1 MWGNSL
7 VSDCQSWKVPKHNFG
22 HFLSLERHAV
32 ATKCLEGC
40 DFLLVFSRDLR
51 SKWNLLSS
59 YKVRRTMIP
68 SIEEE
73 HNVRSSLDTLTSYS
87 VLLLLPWV
95 KYLTAMLD

>member
-1 MWGNSL
+1 
-7 VSDCQSWKVPKHNFG
+7 
-22 HFLSLERHAV
+22 
-32 ATKCLEGC
+32 
-40 DFLLVFSRDLR
+40 
-51 SKWNLLSS
+51 
-59 YKVRRTMIP
+59 MIP